1 MQNLPKIIH
10 FEEISGMISVNIT
23 NNGVIIDAKMKA
35 IYEKILNFSKKL
47 LEFGSFNYTFSG
59 SMLANIEIKDP
70 SKQISADVDTEQ
82 KIISVQGKDILIIT
96 NSNLMFKDDKIQ
108 ALQTLVFDSPIISAK
123 TTANVEGNVDALN
136 LFVSITLYDKDGKE
150 ISLQDIDEKLRP
162 QILYLKNKYQDLKQC
177 FYYDES
183 KQNLIDNGIN
193 AIEKFVY
200 QGQEYFKCVS
210 SHLSV
215 FTAGTA
221 KKDGNN
227 NEKKEEEEGGKNTG
241 LVVALVIVGIVIIA
255 LVIVGVI
262 WFKKKNSSSFYGG
275 AKEDSVKLVDV

>member
-1 MQNLPKIIH
+1 
-10 FEEISGMISVNIT
+10 
-23 NNGVIIDAKMKA
+23 
-35 IYEKILNFSKKL
+35 
-47 LEFGSFNYTFSG
+47 
-59 SMLANIEIKDP
+59 
-70 SKQISADVDTEQ
+70 
-82 KIISVQGKDILIIT
+82 
-96 NSNLMFKDDKIQ
+96 MFKDDKIQ

-200 QGQEYFKCVS
+200 QGQ
-210 SHLSV
+210 
-215 FTAGTA
+215 
-221 KKDGNN
+221 
-227 NEKKEEEEGGKNTG
+227 
-241 LVVALVIVGIVIIA
+241 
-255 LVIVGVI
+255 
-262 WFKKKNSSSFYGG
+262 
-275 AKEDSVKLVDV
+275 